1 MKDQPVYRCE
11 VQEIRRLNYFFEI
24 FYSSLLLAL
33 GAKVHEYFS
42 VMVSGHDSKYKGFKI
57 FSHITQSV
65 FLVFRTALKRLA
77 FNSSKINEDQE
88 Y

>member
-1 MKDQPVYRCE
+1 MKDQPLYRCE
-11 VQEIRRLNYFFEI
+11 VQEIRRLNCFFEI

-57 FSHITQSV
+57 IFPHY
-65 FLVFRTALKRLA
+65 AKRVSRIQDYFKKA
-77 FNSSKINEDQE
+77 GIKFKQNK
-88 Y
+88 